1 MKENAGH
8 SIEELSKINFFIRSQ
23 ANLKSYSIS
32 NCISSSCR
40 SDLSKKAVRVS
51 DEFCFA
57 YNFPPPERLDS
68 NCVLDCVDLEMGGWE
83 HFDVSSIPPISSD
96 SIKARFSLIKV
107 GHSHF
112 FAGN

>member
-1 MKENAGH
+1 M
-8 SIEELSKINFFIRSQ
+8 I
-23 ANLKSYSIS
+23 
-32 NCISSSCR
+32 
-40 SDLSKKAVRVS
+40 DLEYFWMVGAPR
-51 DEFCFA
+51 
-57 YNFPPPERLDS
+57 DS
-68 NCVLDCVDLEMGGWE
+68 NCVLDCVDLEMGGLE